1 MKNLNIFDIT
11 PFTMTDYTDTLS
23 AVLWFSECNMRCKYC
38 YNVPVVLGKGK
49 ITFDELMKFLN
60 ERQNRLEGIVFSGG
74 ECTLSPHFLEL
85 LGEVKRRNFKIKVD
99 TNGTNFNVLKTAISQ
114 NLIDFISL
122 DFKATKEKFHAVTGS
137 NLYENFAKTLRF
149 LIDLDFEF
157 EVRTTIHADILNEDD
172 ISKMAKFLEQN
183 GYKNSYFL
191 QNFLPTKQNFGSLN
205 EPKNS
210 FDTAKIKTNLDIKL
224 RNF

>member
-1 MKNLNIFDIT
+1 MADLNIFDIT
-11 PFTMTDYTDTLS
+11 PFTMTDYANKLS
-23 AVLWFSECNMRCKYC
+23 AVLWFSGCNMRCVYC
-38 YNVPVVLGKGK
+38 YNVPVVLGKAK

-60 ERQNRLEGIVFSGG
+60 ERQNRLEAVVFSGG
-74 ECTLSPHFLEL
+74 ECTLSAHFLEL
-85 LGEVKRRNFKIKVD
+85 LSEVKRRNFKVKVD
-99 TNGTNFNVLKTAISQ
+99 TNGTNFSVLKTAINQ

-149 LIDLDFEF
+149 LIDLNFDF

-172 ISKMAKFLEQN
+172 VSKMAKFLEQN

-210 FDTAKIKTNLDIKL
+210 FDTTKIKTNLDIKL